1 MIDMRTGMLVKSKA
15 GHDKDQIYLIWKEE
29 GAYIYAV
36 DGVHRMIDK
45 PKKKRKIH
53 VQPICRYYEI
63 SEADNVKIKKIIK
76 DYVQERKTGP
86 KED

>member
-1 MIDMRTGMLVKSKA
+1 
-15 GHDKDQIYLIWKEE
+15 
-29 GAYIYAV
+29 
-36 DGVHRMIDK
+36 MIDK

-76 DYVQERKTGP
+76 DYVQERKTGH
-86 KED
+86 KEE